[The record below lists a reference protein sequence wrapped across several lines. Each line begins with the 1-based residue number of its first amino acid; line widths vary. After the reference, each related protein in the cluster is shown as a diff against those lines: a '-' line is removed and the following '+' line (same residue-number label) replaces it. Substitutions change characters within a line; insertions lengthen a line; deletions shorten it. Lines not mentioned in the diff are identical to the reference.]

1 MVKSESDCAASC
13 LVGHAAAGFAP
24 CVPAV
29 KLTVHDQIGARRT
42 GSVAL
47 DLSESSTVRE
57 IIRSRVYQEVQDFNQ
72 QQPEYFRGL
81 VTPSDAEQ
89 TLNGLKVHK
98 GRTLDW
104 EEQFKQAVEGFET
117 NRFFIL
123 IGDRQASHLDEVF
136 HLTPETD
143 VSFVKLVPM
152 VGG

>member
-1 MVKSESDCAASC
+1 M
-13 LVGHAAAGFAP
+13 
-24 CVPAV
+24 
-29 KLTVHDQIGARRT
+29 KLIVHDHSGARRT

-47 DLSESSTVRE
+47 ADLNENTTVRE

-72 QQPEYFRGL
+72 QELEFFRGL

-89 TLNGLKVHK
+89 TLNGCKVRK
-98 GRTLDW
+98 GRKLDW
-104 EEQFKQAVEGFET
+104 EEQYKQAVEGFET

-123 IGDRQASHLDEVF
+123 IGDRQASQLDEVF